1 MAKIDTL
8 RSKFSNMTEQTFNRL
23 FNGDNTPTKK
33 YAEFLLSS
41 WNKKGTSYGGLK
53 GVDDYIRL
61 VNSFEELL
69 PYIDNKDI
77 YSYPDIPS
85 VVSAVK
91 IAEVEKSE
99 KSFNKNDHIMVI
111 EETEDYIFLIPKTH
125 VGSLK
130 YGANTKWCTAS
141 ATNPGTFK
149 QYIDRGFLAY
159 LIDKNNKKTNNQNK
173 LAFYFTNKNNLL
185 TQQVVIYNQLDTTI
199 SEDDMIR
206 SGWDILLLG
215 DLITKLRTSLF
226 EYKQQE
232 KVRVEVSKTMQQLNQ
247 INYDSFFQALRTLR
261 VNPENIEELR
271 NALGAVKNSIKKI
284 NV

>member
-111 EETEDYIFLIPKTH
+111 DETEDYIFLIPKTH

-271 NALGAVKNSIKKI
+271 SALGMVKSSIKKI
-284 NV
+284 SI

>member
-1 MAKIDTL
+1 
-8 RSKFSNMTEQTFNRL
+8 
-23 FNGDNTPTKK
+23 
-33 YAEFLLSS
+33 
-41 WNKKGTSYGGLK
+41 
-53 GVDDYIRL
+53 
-61 VNSFEELL
+61 
-69 PYIDNKDI
+69 
-77 YSYPDIPS
+77 
-85 VVSAVK
+85 
-91 IAEVEKSE
+91 
-99 KSFNKNDHIMVI
+99 MVI
-111 EETEDYIFLIPKTH
+111 DETEDYIFLIPKTH

-130 YGANTKWCTAS
+130 YGANTRWCTAS

-247 INYDSFFQALRTLR
+247 INYDSFFQALKTLR

-271 NALGAVKNSIKKI
+271 SALGMVKTSIKKI
-284 NV
+284 SI

>member
-1 MAKIDTL
+1 MAKIETL
-8 RSKFSNMTEQTFNRL
+8 RVKYPNMTEQTFNRL

-41 WNKKGTSYGGLK
+41 WNKKGSSYGGLK

-61 VNSFEELL
+61 VNNFEGLL

-91 IAEVEKSE
+91 IAEVEKNE
-99 KSFNKNDHIMVI
+99 KTFNRNDHIMVI

-247 INYDSFFQALRTLR
+247 INYDSFFQDLKTLR

-271 NALGAVKNSIKKI
+271 SALGMVKSSIKKI
-284 NV
+284 SI